1 LGAKPYLAGP
11 IIGLARGYGGI
22 LPNVRNSFLSLLE
35 SGVAERFASKFSL
48 VQAARS
54 QELQRPGEML
64 EWVYFPES
72 AVLSTAAETRRGE
85 SLDVVLVG
93 AEGVIGAFEACGSR
107 RATSRVTVLIAG
119 RVCRLPAASY
129 REMFDQ
135 SPELRTAIHKYVEVL
150 LFEARQLVACNALH
164 TVEARLSRVLLDALD
179 RSRSGTTVQITQE
192 AIAQM
197 LGVQR
202 TTVAASIAA
211 LQRGGL
217 IQSGRGAITI
227 SNPPGLERVCCQCRG
242 AITAARTEI
251 YSTGGKACDG

>member
-1 LGAKPYLAGP
+1 M
-11 IIGLARGYGGI
+11 
-22 LPNVRNSFLSLLE
+22 PNVRNSFLGLLE
-35 SGVAERFASKFSL
+35 TEIAARFAAKFSMIQ
-48 VQAARS
+48 VSRA
-54 QELQRPGEML
+54 QELQRPGEPL

-107 RATSRVTVLIAG
+107 RATSRVSTLIAG

-129 REMFDQ
+129 RELFDQ
-135 SPELRTAIHKYVEVL
+135 SATLRTAIHKYVEVL
-150 LFEARQLVACNALH
+150 LFEARQLIACNALH

-179 RSRSGTTVQITQE
+179 RSRSDTTVQITQE

-211 LQRGGL
+211 LQRASL

-227 SNPPGLERVCCQCRG
+227 SNPAGLERVCCQCRG
-242 AITAARTEI
+242 AIAATRAEV

>member
-1 LGAKPYLAGP
+1 M
-11 IIGLARGYGGI
+11 
-22 LPNVRNSFLSLLE
+22 PNVRNSFLSLLE
-35 SGVAERFASKFSL
+35 GDVGARFAAKFSMI
-48 VQAARS
+48 QPARG
-54 QELQRPGEML
+54 QELQRPGEAL
-64 EWVYFPES
+64 DWVYFPES

-93 AEGVIGAFEACGSR
+93 AEGVVGAFEACGSR
-107 RATSRVTVLIAG
+107 RATSRVTTLIAG

-129 REMFDQ
+129 RELFDQ
-135 SPELRTAIHKYVEVL
+135 SAALRTAIHKYVEVL

-179 RSRSGTTVQITQE
+179 RSRSETTVQITQE
-192 AIAQM
+192 ALAQM

-211 LQRGGL
+211 LQRAAL

-227 SNPPGLERVCCQCRG
+227 SNPHGLDRVCCQCRG
-242 AITAARTEI
+242 AIAAARAEV